1 VLENLADA
9 VNANAPLLRR
19 GQYLDT
25 VFLVQVGTRNWI
37 VTVEK
42 GRIASVAP
50 ERLAITP
57 WAFALRASQETWT
70 AFWDSAPKPGF
81 HDLMALVKGRH
92 LKVEGDVKTFM
103 SNLRYIKDVLGTLRH
118 KQSGVRA

>member
-1 VLENLADA
+1 MLEGLAHT
-9 VNANAPLLRR
+9 VNMNAPLVRR

-25 VFLVQVGTRNWI
+25 VFLVQVGPQNWI

-42 GRIASVAP
+42 GRVVSVAP

-57 WAFALRASQETWT
+57 WAFALRASQETWV
-70 AFWDSAPKPGF
+70 AFWERSPKPGF

-92 LKVEGDVKTFM
+92 LKVEGDVKVFM
-103 SNLRYIKDVLGTLRH
+103 ANLRYIKDVLGSLR
-118 KQSGVRA
+118 QERSEASS

>member
-1 VLENLADA
+1 MLEKLPDA
-9 VNANAPLLRR
+9 VNTNAPLVRR

-25 VFLVQVGTRNWI
+25 IFLVQIGPQNWI

-42 GRIASVAP
+42 GRIASVVP

-57 WAFALRASQETWT
+57 WAFALRASQETWS
-70 AFWDSAPKPGF
+70 AFWESVPKPGF

-103 SNLRYIKDVLGTLRH
+103 ANLRYIKEVLGSLRTI
-118 KQSGVRA
+118 KTGAIA